1 MERAVAAFSSGD
13 LVGSRVHLEQL
24 LRSSSLGS
32 AVRTRAH
39 FLLGW
44 ISSRLGNNQQASA
57 NFYRVRKLDEHP
69 LKQHAA
75 FFEARADLRRGHP
88 RTAVAE
94 CGEYREQWPGGRY
107 EGECMLL
114 EADGLIALG
123 KFEAATERYERFI
136 QSDPDDTRLE
146 PIALRIAQS
155 LERAGRWKEAARR
168 YRALYLQHQLPTTA
182 KLATAGWDRMVEAGY
197 GAQTFTD
204 SELYRRAVSLR
215 SAAQFDESMDLYL
228 DLDRRNPGTG
238 KQATAF
244 GHRLDAARHSFLWK
258 NRKYDHV
265 GKRNAYLY
273 DQDPDHSEAPDRL
286 HWAIEGLLRAG
297 QYKRAASYLDIGRA
311 RFPKH
316 VRFRNKLER
325 HMKIYQ
331 GAGRYSDASLILQ
344 EWRRGSSRARSK
356 ARLRFLIPYYAYRTG
371 DFATAIT
378 GFDAL
383 VGSRSSARV
392 SALYYRGKAKLASG
406 DRRGGRADHRKLSR
420 EFPDHWYS
428 VVLRS
433 RYRAKEADP
442 AQMALARTGRW
453 PGKSA
458 HEVVE
463 TPPLFSVTA
472 GEMVRR
478 AATVSAA
485 RPSRW
490 PDAPLHPPARDSD
503 GRLLQASF
511 DGWSNP
517 GLMSLGMGSD
527 RVLAPQLGAGARAV
541 AQRGA
546 GDGGLQEAAGVGRP
560 APAGLDF
567 MTVPP
572 TWETSSYWD
581 PAAGRHVWEQFAKDN
596 YGLWPDLPVAYELS
610 QVGLFELA
618 GPIVASVFKE
628 IRHLQRSRRSRA
640 RVARFRAGGGR
651 VVDPEAERWTQI
663 LDLAIEPK
671 EWRQIFGAAGYP
683 ASVTDFAIKTV
694 PFGKYSRLEP
704 EGRAVWTL
712 NYPAAF
718 GSHVWRAAWEHDV
731 DPLLMLAVMRVESRY
746 RHDAVSRAGALGL
759 VQIMPATGH
768 RVAALLGDSDFRVDR
783 LLEPGLNIRLGTFY
797 LGELMRRF
805 GDRQFAL
812 AVSSYNGGPHNIGRW
827 LHEKTGMPFEEFVEE
842 IQFRETRAY
851 TRRVLEYYA
860 VYCELY
866 GNGAWPLLPDT
877 TTADDPRVIN
887 F

>member
-1 MERAVAAFSSGD
+1 
-13 LVGSRVHLEQL
+13 
-24 LRSSSLGS
+24 
-32 AVRTRAH
+32 
-39 FLLGW
+39 
-44 ISSRLGNNQQASA
+44 
-57 NFYRVRKLDEHP
+57 
-69 LKQHAA
+69 
-75 FFEARADLRRGHP
+75 
-88 RTAVAE
+88 
-94 CGEYREQWPGGRY
+94 
-107 EGECMLL
+107 
-114 EADGLIALG
+114 
-123 KFEAATERYERFI
+123 
-136 QSDPDDTRLE
+136 
-146 PIALRIAQS
+146 
-155 LERAGRWKEAARR
+155 
-168 YRALYLQHQLPTTA
+168 
-182 KLATAGWDRMVEAGY
+182 
-197 GAQTFTD
+197 
-204 SELYRRAVSLR
+204 
-215 SAAQFDESMDLYL
+215 
-228 DLDRRNPGTG
+228 
-238 KQATAF
+238 
-244 GHRLDAARHSFLWK
+244 
-258 NRKYDHV
+258 
-265 GKRNAYLY
+265 
-273 DQDPDHSEAPDRL
+273 
-286 HWAIEGLLRAG
+286 
-297 QYKRAASYLDIGRA
+297 
-311 RFPKH
+311 
-316 VRFRNKLER
+316 
-325 HMKIYQ
+325 
-331 GAGRYSDASLILQ
+331 
-344 EWRRGSSRARSK
+344 
-356 ARLRFLIPYYAYRTG
+356 
-371 DFATAIT
+371 
-378 GFDAL
+378 
-383 VGSRSSARV
+383 
-392 SALYYRGKAKLASG
+392 
-406 DRRGGRADHRKLSR
+406 
-420 EFPDHWYS
+420 
-428 VVLRS
+428 
-433 RYRAKEADP
+433 
-442 AQMALARTGRW
+442 
-453 PGKSA
+453 
-458 HEVVE
+458 
-463 TPPLFSVTA
+463 
-472 GEMVRR
+472 
-478 AATVSAA
+478 
-485 RPSRW
+485 
-490 PDAPLHPPARDSD
+490 
-503 GRLLQASF
+503 
-511 DGWSNP
+511 
-517 GLMSLGMGSD
+517 
-527 RVLAPQLGAGARAV
+527 
-541 AQRGA
+541 
-546 GDGGLQEAAGVGRP
+546 
-560 APAGLDF
+560 